1 MHFRVETPMSQ
12 QHSDHA
18 APRGTRRRPSLAEQL
33 AAFHAALLA
42 RMPPADA
49 EAMRQSEHM
58 LAAAGRTML
67 RAGDAAP
74 DFTLPDQHGRPVRLA
89 DRLALGPVVVLFTRG
104 GWCPFCTMVLRA
116 WADALAALQDAGG
129 DLLAIAPQPVPA
141 CGSVAER
148 DLLAYPVLSDRDG
161 GVAAAYGVDWELPEA
176 VRPLLLRLGH
186 DLPAL
191 NGDGRWRAPLPAVF
205 VVGGDGRVI
214 LAHADRTAARRLDPA
229 AVIAAV
235 AASGTADAGQAGKN
249 QAT

>member
-1 MHFRVETPMSQ
+1 MSQ
-12 QHSDHA
+12 QQSDHA
-18 APRGTRRRPSLAEQL
+18 APRDTRRRPSLAEQL
-33 AAFHAALLA
+33 AAFNAALLA
-42 RMPPADA
+42 RVPPADA
-49 EAMRQSEHM
+49 EALRQSEHA

-74 DFTLPDQHGRPVRLA
+74 GFILPDQHGRPVRLA

-116 WADALAALQDAGG
+116 WADALTALQDAGG
-129 DLLAIAPQPVPA
+129 DLLAISPQPVPA

-161 GVAAAYGVDWELPEA
+161 AVAAAYGVDWEVPEA
-176 VRPLLLRLGH
+176 VRPVFLRLGH
-186 DLPAL
+186 DLAAL

-205 VVGGDGRVI
+205 VVGGDGRI
-214 LAHADRTAARRLDPA
+214 ALAHADRAMARRLDPA
-229 AVIAAV
+229 AVMAAV
-235 AASGTADAGQAGKN
+235 SASGASDAGQAGAD